1 MATATCIN
9 CKWFQADNELGTGGF
24 CKRYPATIC
33 WSEAEQAPITADV
46 FIDAPATEYCGEFKA
61 LAIVELPVFQT
72 KRVIPI
78 QPLQSAED
86 GEELNVS

>member
-9 CKWFQADNELGTGGF
+9 CKFFKSDNELGTEGV
-24 CKRYPATIC
+24 CKRYPVTMH
-33 WSEAEQAPITADV
+33 WSPQDECPVSIPTL
-46 FIDAPATEYCGEFKA
+46 IDMPATEYCGEFQA
-61 LAIVELPVFQT
+61 QSTATLPVF
-72 KRVIPI
+72 RNFSIIPI